1 MKILVI
7 SQLYPGYAGQP
18 PAEVSYALH
27 HLIRPWV
34 NSHQVLV
41 IRPFLVPAL
50 SGEDRRLYPGSF
62 TLDGVQ
68 VLTRPV
74 IKIPGTRLFCLWGLG
89 RRLEK
94 MGFYPQVVVAHLGYS
109 LLFGQVLAGR
119 FHVPLISAVHYGD
132 LLYSGKML
140 GKKRLARI
148 FREAA
153 GIACRSAPVEKEF
166 LALYP
171 DLEKRCFLAYSGI
184 DAGLAAGEAFATDK
198 LSAWKGVN
206 DAKIEIISVCSLL
219 KLKNID
225 INLRALSRL
234 PGDISWHYTIIG
246 DGPERPGLESLAGTL
261 GILDKVRFL
270 GLKPREQ
277 ALAEMGKAH
286 IFLLVSAPETFG
298 LVYLEALAKGC
309 LVIGAVGYGIDG
321 VIADG
326 KNGFLCRPRDEGHLL
341 ATLEKIICR
350 LERQD
355 LERVVVNAQA
365 TLADYTEE
373 RAAQNYLDRIKE
385 FSLGGAK

>member
-27 HLIRPWV
+27 RLIRPWV
-34 NSHQVLV
+34 NNHQVLV

-89 RRLEK
+89 RRLKK
-94 MGFYPQVVVAHLGYS
+94 MGFHPQVVVAHLGYS
-109 LLFGQVLAGR
+109 LLFGQVLADR

-148 FREAA
+148 FRGAA
-153 GIACRSAPVEKEF
+153 GIACRSAPVRKEF

-184 DAGLAAGEAFATDK
+184 EINLVAGSAFTLDK
-198 LSAWKGVN
+198 LSAWKGVG
-206 DAKIEIISVCSLL
+206 DADIEIISVCSLV

-225 INLRALSRL
+225 VNLRALSRL
-234 PGDISWHYTIIG
+234 PGNIRWLYTIIG
-246 DGPERPGLESLAGTL
+246 NGPERPRLVSLARTL
-261 GILDKVRFL
+261 GIPGKVRFL
-270 GLKPREQ
+270 GFKSREQ
-277 ALAEMGKAH
+277 ALAEMRKAH
-286 IFLLVSAPETFG
+286 IFLMVSAPETFG
-298 LVYLEALAKGC
+298 LVYLEAMATGC
-309 LVIGAVGYGIDG
+309 LVIGAAGFGIDG
-321 VIADG
+321 VIEDE
-326 KNGFLCRPRDEGHLL
+326 KNGFLCRPRDEEQLL
-341 ATLEKIICR
+341 DTLKKVICR
-350 LERQD
+350 LHRQE
-355 LERVVVNAQA
+355 LERVVVDAQT
-365 TLADYTEE
+365 TLVDYTEE

-385 FSLGGAK
+385 FSLAEGR